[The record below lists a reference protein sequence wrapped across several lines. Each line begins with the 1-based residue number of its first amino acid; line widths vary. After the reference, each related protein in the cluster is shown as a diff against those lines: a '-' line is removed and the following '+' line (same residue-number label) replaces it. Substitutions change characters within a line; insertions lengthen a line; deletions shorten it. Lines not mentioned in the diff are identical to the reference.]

1 MTIKNPHSG
10 RKKRGWNWPPG
21 VGDTLNG
28 EKQIPPVSLRSR
40 VGMTSGGAGILRLRF
55 RPLVADE
62 NFVQDDKLKGCG
74 PVRLGRWVAGGGC
87 SYMSNGEG
95 KSRFLLALTSLCSAR
110 AASE

>member
-62 NFVQDDKLKGCG
+62 NFVQDDRYIITICK
-74 PVRLGRWVAGGGC
+74 
-87 SYMSNGEG
+87 
-95 KSRFLLALTSLCSAR
+95 
-110 AASE
+110 